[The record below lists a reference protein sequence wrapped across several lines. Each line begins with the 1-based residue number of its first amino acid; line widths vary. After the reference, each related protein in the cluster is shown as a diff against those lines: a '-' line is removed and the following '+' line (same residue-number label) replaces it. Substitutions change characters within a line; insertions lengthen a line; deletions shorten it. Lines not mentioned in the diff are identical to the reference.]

1 MFEKIKTLSKDTLI
15 YGTNTIIGRF
25 INFLFVPLYTNI
37 FVPGEFGIVA
47 NIYAY
52 IAILNVFFTIG
63 LESGYFRFAATLEV
77 GDAKENFTHPFIGIF
92 LNSLILSSILFLFSK
107 NLSWLFQIPEGR
119 DYILKYTA
127 IILFF
132 DAVSIVPFAY
142 LRLLRK
148 PVKFVTIKLINIGIN
163 VSLNFILILGF
174 RWGIDAIFISNVVA
188 SVVTFLLLSPIVFKN
203 VSFSINKNLISEL
216 LRFSLPYIPAG
227 ISSNIIQV
235 ISRPMIYLVTK
246 DYSEVG
252 IFQANYKLGIFMMLF
267 VSMFEFAWRPFFM
280 QNYKDPNAKNLFS
293 KVLTLFTLAEAF
305 LFIVLTLFIN
315 DIVKIKFFNK
325 GYLIGQAYWS
335 GLNIVP
341 IVLFA
346 YLIYGIYIN
355 LMPGIYIMKKTKYL
369 SLITVVAAIVNILL
383 NLAMIPLFG
392 ILGSAIASLF
402 SYISMAVGIFLV
414 VNKYYKIQYE
424 YIKLLN
430 IFISIFITIILYYY
444 LSSFVGS
451 SLIYL
456 KFILFFVF
464 MTLIFIFKVIK
475 VENVKFVVQKLFSR

>member
-1 MFEKIKTLSKDTLI
+1 MFEKIKSLSKDTLI

-37 FVPGEFGIVA
+37 FAPAEFGIVA

-63 LESGYFRFAATLEV
+63 MESGFFRFASTLEV
-77 GDAKENFTHPFIGIF
+77 GDSKENFSHPFLGI
-92 LNSLILSSILFLFSK
+92 LINSLVLGSILFLFSK
-107 NLSWLFQIPEGR
+107 NLSWLFQVPENR
-119 DYILKYTA
+119 SVILKYTA
-127 IILFF
+127 FILFF
-132 DAVSIVPFAY
+132 DAISIVPFAY
-142 LRLLRK
+142 LRLAHK
-148 PVKFVTIKLINIGIN
+148 PVKFVSIKLINIGIN
-163 VSLNFILILGF
+163 VTLNFVLILGF
-174 RWGIDAIFISNVVA
+174 RWGIESIFISNVVA
-188 SVVTFLLLSPIVFKN
+188 SVVTFILLTPIV
-203 VSFSINKNLISEL
+203 IKNLTLKFNKQLFSEL

-235 ISRPMIYLVTK
+235 ISRPMLYLLTN

-280 QNYKDPNAKNLFS
+280 QNFQEPDAKKIFS
-293 KVLTLFTLAEAF
+293 KVLTLFTLAEAV
-305 LFIVLTLFIN
+305 LFIILTLFID

-325 GYLIGQAYWS
+325 GYLIGKAYWS

-341 IVLFA
+341 IILFA

-369 SLITVVAAIVNILL
+369 SLITVVAALVNVLL
-383 NLAMIPLFG
+383 NLLLIPFFG
-392 ILGSAIASLF
+392 IFGSAIASLF

-414 VNKYYKIQYE
+414 VNKYYKVEYE
-424 YIKLLN
+424 YIKLIN
-430 IFISIFITIILYYY
+430 IFISIFITTGLYYY
-444 LSSFVGS
+444 FNSINISGI
-451 SLIYL
+451 IYI
-456 KFILFFVF
+456 KFALL
-464 MTLIFIFKVIK
+464 LIFISLIFILKVIK
-475 VENVKFVVQKLFSR
+475 VDNVKFVIQKIFSS

>member
-1 MFEKIKTLSKDTLI
+1 MFEKIKALSKDTLI

-37 FVPGEFGIVA
+37 FAPSEFGIVA

-63 LESGYFRFAATLEV
+63 LESGFFRFAATLEV
-77 GDAKENFTHPFIGIF
+77 GDSKENFSHPFLGI
-92 LNSLILSSILFLFSK
+92 LINSFILSCILFIFSK
-107 NLSWLFQIPEGR
+107 NLSWLFQVPENR
-119 DYILKYTA
+119 SIILKYTA
-127 IILFF
+127 LILFF
-132 DAVSIVPFAY
+132 DAIAIVPFAY
-142 LRLLRK
+142 LRLARK

-163 VSLNFILILGF
+163 VTLNFILILGF
-174 RWGIDAIFISNVVA
+174 RWGIESVFISNVIA
-188 SVVTFLLLSPIVFKN
+188 SVITFILLTPIV
-203 VSFSINKNLISEL
+203 IKNLTLKFNKELFSEL
-216 LRFSLPYIPAG
+216 LKFSLPYIPAG

-235 ISRPMIYLVTK
+235 ISRPMLYLITK

-280 QNYKDPNAKNLFS
+280 QTFQEPDAKKVFS

-305 LFIVLTLFIN
+305 LFVLLTLFIN
-315 DIVKIKFFNK
+315 DIVHIKFFNK

-346 YLIYGIYIN
+346 YLVYGIYIN

-369 SLITVVAAIVNILL
+369 SLITGVAALVNVIL
-383 NLAMIPLFG
+383 NLILIPFFG
-392 ILGSAIASLF
+392 IFGSAIASLF

-414 VNKYYKIQYE
+414 VNKYYKIHYE
-424 YIKLLN
+424 YSKLMN
-430 IFISIFITIILYYY
+430 IFIAIFITTSLYYY
-444 LSSFVGS
+444 INTLNTNVI
-451 SLIYL
+451 IYL
-456 KFILFFVF
+456 KFVLLFIFIS
-464 MTLIFIFKVIK
+464 LIFILKVVRID
-475 VENVKFVVQKLFSR
+475 NVRFVMQKLFKK